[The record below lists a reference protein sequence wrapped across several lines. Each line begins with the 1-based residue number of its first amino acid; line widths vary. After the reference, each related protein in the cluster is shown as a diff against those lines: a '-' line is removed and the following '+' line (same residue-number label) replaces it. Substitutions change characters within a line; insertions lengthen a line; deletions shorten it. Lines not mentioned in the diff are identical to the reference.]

1 MLVLLGKYLKLKNKY
16 DNPHI
21 LEQKFNASCKTE
33 YKTDWLR
40 IKLHVAV
47 QTIFRDNQKFS
58 QKIRSETSQKLVIQ
72 CVTKFLKNI

>member
-1 MLVLLGKYLKLKNKY
+1 MNLGVKLSIVLFWDCDLHACSFRKYLKLKNKY

-47 QTIFRDNQKFS
+47 QTIFGV
-58 QKIRSETSQKLVIQ
+58 SEV
-72 CVTKFLKNI
+72 

>member
-33 YKTDWLR
+33 YKLKR
-40 IKLHVAV
+40 ID
-47 QTIFRDNQKFS
+47 FGSNYM
-58 QKIRSETSQKLVIQ
+58 
-72 CVTKFLKNI
+72 

>member
-1 MLVLLGKYLKLKNKY
+1 MFVLLGKYLKLKNKY
-16 DNPHI
+16 DNQHI

-47 QTIFRDNQKFS
+47 QTIFGV
-58 QKIRSETSQKLVIQ
+58 SEV
-72 CVTKFLKNI
+72 

>member
-21 LEQKFNASCKTE
+21 LEQKFNASCKTKN

-47 QTIFRDNQKFS
+47 QTIFVV
-58 QKIRSETSQKLVIQ
+58 SEV
-72 CVTKFLKNI
+72 

>member
-40 IKLHVAV
+40 IKLHVEV
-47 QTIFRDNQKFS
+47 QTIFGV
-58 QKIRSETSQKLVIQ
+58 SEV
-72 CVTKFLKNI
+72 

>member
-33 YKTDWLR
+33 LTSDQITCSSAHHFWCLGSVEFSRSLKVFT
-40 IKLHVAV
+40 K
-47 QTIFRDNQKFS
+47 NQ
-58 QKIRSETSQKLVIQ
+58 V
-72 CVTKFLKNI
+72 